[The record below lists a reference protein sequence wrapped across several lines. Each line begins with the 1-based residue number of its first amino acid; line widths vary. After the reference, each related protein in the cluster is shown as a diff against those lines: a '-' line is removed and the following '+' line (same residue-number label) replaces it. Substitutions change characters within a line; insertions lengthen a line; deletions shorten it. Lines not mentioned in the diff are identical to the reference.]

1 MPKNFPRGFGKGF
14 LTVLVALTLNA
25 SCTKGYDPGNYLNDK
40 YALLTGQPAT
50 ASWELK
56 AVQVNNVIDSSARG
70 TVKVYRTDGTFT
82 DELGFTG
89 YWTLA
94 TRDSLIESSRSSVN
108 PSAPYY
114 TNRYKIEQLD
124 KGSLQL
130 VQLNSDKKIRL
141 IYDAKK

>member
-1 MPKNFPRGFGKGF
+1 MPRNFPRGFGKGIV
-14 LTVLVALTLNA
+14 TVLVALTLNA

-40 YALLTGQPAT
+40 FALLTGQPAI
-50 ASWELK
+50 ANWELK
-56 AVQVNNVIDSSARG
+56 AVQVNNVIDSSAKG
-70 TVKVYRTDGTFT
+70 TVKVYHPDGTFT

-94 TRDSLIESSRSSVN
+94 TRDSLIESTRSSVN
-108 PSAPYY
+108 PNAPFFN
-114 TNRYKIEQLD
+114 NRFKIEQLD

-130 VQLNSDKKIRL
+130 IQLDSDKKIRL